1 MAASIDSVSDAV
13 RPILQALSH
22 EDQHLFLEEKD
33 RYLARRVVDS
43 PLLDQLCCLRVV
55 MTRLSEGYAAALRR
69 FQEGLAAKTE
79 MRGSWRESVT
89 LKRPGEFES
98 PMPWLHP
105 FKLAR
110 GDLEP
115 LEEEW
120 LAALARGETEAADP
134 ARLQEVLDRHELQLP
149 LPSPH
154 FDPKW
159 RPGAIRVFKSASADD
174 RR

>member
-13 RPILQALSH
+13 RATLQTLSRQ
-22 EDQHLFLEEKD
+22 DQSLFLEEKD
-33 RYLARRVVDS
+33 RYLERPVDDS

-69 FQEGLAAKTE
+69 FEEGLAAKTE
-79 MRGSWRESVT
+79 MPGGWRKSVT
-89 LKRPGEFES
+89 RKLPGEFES

-110 GDLEP
+110 EDLRP

-120 LAALARGETEAADP
+120 EAALARGETEARNP
-134 ARLQEVLDRHELQLP
+134 TKLQQVLDSHELRLP
-149 LPSPH
+149 LPSP
-154 FDPKW
+154 DIEPKF
-159 RPGAIRVFKSASADD
+159 RPGAVRVY
-174 RR
+174 R

>member
-13 RPILQALSH
+13 RAVLQALSH
-22 EDQHLFLEEKD
+22 EDQQLFLEEKD
-33 RYLARRVVDS
+33 RYLARPVNDS

-55 MTRLSEGYAAALRR
+55 MTRLSEGYAGALRR
-69 FQEGLAAKTE
+69 FEEGLAAKTE

-120 LAALARGETEAADP
+120 QAALARGETEAGDP
-134 ARLQEVLDRHELQLP
+134 ARLQEVLDRHELPLP
-149 LPSPH
+149 LPSPD
-154 FDPKW
+154 FEPKW
-159 RPGAIRVFKSASADD
+159 RPGAIRVFRSA
-174 RR
+174 

>member
-1 MAASIDSVSDAV
+1 MVASIDSVSEAV
-13 RPILQALSH
+13 RAVLQALSH
-22 EDQHLFLEEKD
+22 EDQHLFVEEKD
-33 RYLARRVVDS
+33 RYLARPVDDS

-55 MTRLSEGYAAALRR
+55 TTRLSEGYAVALRR
-69 FQEGLAAKTE
+69 FEEGIAAKTE
-79 MRGSWRESVT
+79 MPGGWRESVT

-110 GDLEP
+110 EDLKP

-120 LAALARGETEAADP
+120 QAALARGENEARDP
-134 ARLQEVLDRHELQLP
+134 ARLQELLDRHGLALP

-154 FDPKW
+154 FEPKF
-159 RPGAIRVFKSASADD
+159 RPGAIRVFKST
-174 RR
+174 

>member
-22 EDQHLFLEEKD
+22 EDQDLFLEEKD
-33 RYLARRVVDS
+33 RYLARPIGDS
-43 PLLDQLCCLRVV
+43 PLLDQICCLRVV

-79 MRGSWRESVT
+79 MPGGWRESVT
-89 LKRPGEFES
+89 RKLPGEFES

-110 GDLEP
+110 EDLEP

-120 LAALARGETEAADP
+120 QAALARGETEAGDP
-134 ARLQEVLDRHELQLP
+134 ARLREVLDRHELPLP

-154 FDPKW
+154 FEPKF
-159 RPGAIRVFKSASADD
+159 RPGAIRVFKSA
-174 RR
+174 